1 MRVNVT
7 STTQSPIGQLTA
19 NHKGDWSGG
28 CVLVRLIGQPGG
40 GDEGGETLGSVVG
53 SSDGNKMRDRV
64 TLCLEGEKCYQGEK
78 ESVEFV
84 FQRGNETGT

>member
-1 MRVNVT
+1 M
-7 STTQSPIGQLTA
+7 
-19 NHKGDWSGG
+19 KGD
-28 CVLVRLIGQPGG
+28 RL
-40 GDEGGETLGSVVG
+40 LGMLVG
-53 SSDGNKMRDRV
+53 SSDGNRMRDRV

>member
-1 MRVNVT
+1 MRACSVDR
-7 STTQSPIGQLTA
+7 TA
-19 NHKGDWSGG
+19 W
-28 CVLVRLIGQPGG
+28 R
-40 GDEGGETLGSVVG
+40 GDEGGQTLGNVVG
-53 SSDGNKMRDRV
+53 SSDGNRMRDRV